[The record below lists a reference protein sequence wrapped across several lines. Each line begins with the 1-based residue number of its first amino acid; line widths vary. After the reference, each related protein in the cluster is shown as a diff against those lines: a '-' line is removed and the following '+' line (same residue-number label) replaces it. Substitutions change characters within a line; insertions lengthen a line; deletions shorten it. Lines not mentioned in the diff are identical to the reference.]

1 MSPTCKS
8 AVRSF
13 RVIAR
18 LNLGQARAAKSRGL
32 AKLAAFHLGQ
42 ALEDRAHANNLART
56 AR

>member
-1 MSPTCKS
+1 MSPTCTN

-13 RVIAR
+13 RVIAH
-18 LNLGQARAAKSRGL
+18 LNLGQARAAKQRGL
-32 AKLAAFHLGQ
+32 TKLAAYHLAQ